1 LVQPIYFFLRY
12 ENSKTEL
19 QTIENILET
28 MHTLKLKID
37 DRIYDKLIRQLEKF
51 SKDEVEIIIDE
62 SDFTETKKYLDAEL
76 DEIKSGKAKF
86 FTVNEAEQRLENLIK
101 KHEDHI

>member
-1 LVQPIYFFLRY
+1 MY
-12 ENSKTEL
+12 SKSEL
-19 QTIENILET
+19 

-37 DRIYDKLIRQLEKF
+37 DKVYNQFLTLLSKF
-51 SKDEVEIIIDE
+51 SKEEIEIVQDE
-62 SDFTETKKYLDAEL
+62 SQYSETKKYLDAEL

-101 KHEDHI
+101 KHEDHL